1 MAEFFLGVDGGQ
13 SSTTALIGN
22 EEGRVLGFGKGGPCN
37 HVSGPDA
44 RERFMSAIGGCV
56 RQALSEAGLAD
67 GQKFEGACFGFSGG
81 AGDKQA
87 LLAEM
92 FTIEHRIVT
101 HDAMIA
107 LAGAHAGGPGLIV
120 IAGTGSIAFGRNAEG
135 KIARVGGWGYVYGD
149 EGGGFDITRQA
160 LRAALRLEEGWGP
173 PTVLREK
180 LLAATGAANAN
191 DLMHRFYTP
200 AWPRPKIAALSKLV
214 DEAAAAGDAIARD
227 ILAVAAQQLAG
238 IAVACRRL
246 ALGLDQDAAV
256 APIGGVF
263 KSALLRED
271 FVKRVQAIPG
281 MTVREAIYNP
291 AAGALL
297 EAYRAAGRAVPALT
311 GMPEQE
317 KTYDPH

>member
-1 MAEFFLGVDGGQ
+1 MALYFLGVDGGQ
-13 SSTTALIGN
+13 SSTTALIGD
-22 EEGRVLGFGKGGPCN
+22 ETGRVLGFGRGGPCN
-37 HVSGPDA
+37 HVSGPEA
-44 RERFMSAIGGCV
+44 RDRFMSAIGGCV
-56 RQALSEAGLAD
+56 REALSQAGLAD

-81 AGDKQA
+81 PADKQS
-87 LLAEM
+87 LLSEM
-92 FTIEHRIVT
+92 FTVEHRIVT

-107 LAGAHAGGPGLIV
+107 LAGAHGGAAGIIV
-120 IAGTGSIAFGRNAEG
+120 IAGTGSIAFGRNSEG
-135 KIARVGGWGYVYGD
+135 KVARVGGWGYVYGD

-214 DEAAAAGDAIARD
+214 DEAADAGDVIAAD
-227 ILAVAAQQLAG
+227 ILSGAAQQLAG
-238 IAVACRRL
+238 IVVACRRL
-246 ALGLDQDAAV
+246 TVGVEAEAAV

-263 KSALLRED
+263 KSVRLKED
-271 FVKRVQAIPG
+271 FTRRVEAVPG
-281 MTVREAIYNP
+281 LSVRPPMYNP

-297 EAYRAAGRAVPALT
+297 EAYRAAGRAAPALT

-317 KTYDPH
+317 KRYES

>member
-1 MAEFFLGVDGGQ
+1 MALYFLGVDGGQ
-13 SSTTALIGN
+13 SSTTALVGD
-22 EEGRVLGFGKGGPCN
+22 EAGRVLGFGKGGPCN
-37 HVSGPDA
+37 HVSGPEA
-44 RERFMSAIGGCV
+44 RDRFISAISGCV
-56 RQALSEAGLAD
+56 RQALSQAGLGD
-67 GQKFEGACFGFSGG
+67 GEKFEGACFGFSGG

-87 LLAEM
+87 LIGEM
-92 FTIEHRIVT
+92 FSFENPPMVT

-107 LAGAHAGGPGLIV
+107 LAGAHGGGAGLIV

-135 KIARVGGWGYVYGD
+135 KVARVGGWGYVYGD

-180 LLAATGAANAN
+180 LLEATGASNSN
-191 DLMHRFYTP
+191 DLLHRFYTP
-200 AWPRPKIAALSKLV
+200 AWPRPKIAALSRLV

-227 ILAVAAQQLAG
+227 ILNGAAQQLAG

-246 ALGLDQDAAV
+246 AVGVDGEAAV

-263 KSALLRED
+263 NSAALKAD
-271 FVKRVQAIPG
+271 FTARVEAVPG
-281 MTVREAIYNP
+281 MTVRPPKYNP

-297 EAYRAAGRAVPALT
+297 EAYRAAKRGIPDLT
-311 GMPEQE
+311 GLPEQE
-317 KTYDPH
+317 KSYES

>member
-1 MAEFFLGVDGGQ
+1 
-13 SSTTALIGN
+13 
-22 EEGRVLGFGKGGPCN
+22 
-37 HVSGPDA
+37 
-44 RERFMSAIGGCV
+44 
-56 RQALSEAGLAD
+56 LAD
-67 GQKFEGACFGFSGG
+67 GQAFEGACFGFSGG

-87 LLAEM
+87 LLTEM
-92 FTIEHRIVT
+92 FTIEHRTVT

-107 LAGAHAGGPGLIV
+107 LAGAHGGGPGLIV

-173 PTVLREK
+173 PTELREK

-191 DLMHRFYTP
+191 DLMHRFYTT

-214 DEAAAAGDAIARD
+214 DEAAANGDVIARD
-227 ILAVAAQQLAG
+227 ILNGAAQQLAG

-246 ALGLDQDAAV
+246 AVRTEQDAAV

-263 KSALLRED
+263 KSARLRDD
-271 FVKRVQAIPG
+271 FISRVQAVPG
-281 MTVREAIYNP
+281 MTVCEPKYNP

-297 EAYRAAGRAVPALT
+297 EAYRVASRTVPELT
-311 GMPEQE
+311 GMPDQE
-317 KTYDPH
+317 KSYEG